1 MTLKINMIKMTQL
14 IFILSSVLC
23 GTVGAPAALL
33 NQVLTNTFR
42 KFFTLLNMMSK
53 LEYFISVFV
62 LTFIFIF
69 VHTFLWGS
77 RRQRLL
83 EKKSCHRLQIACLPG
98 AIIYFKLVDHA
109 GFLKEDDGI

>member
-1 MTLKINMIKMTQL
+1 MTLKINIKMTKL
-14 IFILSSVLC
+14 IFILSSILC
-23 GTVGAPAALL
+23 GTVGMPADLL

-69 VHTFLWGS
+69 VHTFLWAP

-83 EKKSCHRLQIACLPG
+83 EKKYCHRIQIGCIPR

-109 GFLKEDDGI
+109 GLLKGDDGI